1 MKKLLIVS
9 FTLLVH
15 FSIAQDVIVMK
26 NGDELNAVVLEV
38 GTESVKY
45 KKYDNQQGPTY
56 SIDKADVFMIRYEN
70 GSKDV
75 FNTQKEEPKKD
86 EPDARPFPKG
96 SINFN
101 PLGLLQFGPILQYEG
116 KIGSS
121 SYIVPY
127 FRYAYAG
134 VATHAIWTEFD
145 EDNELSPGS
154 AAVGLG
160 FKGFTSSGN
169 SLYYGGLLDYSWTTA
184 RFDIGQTSET
194 KNDATSL
201 AIISNFGYRWRSKGS
216 SYINLG
222 LLAGAAFT
230 LSDEERYVI
239 DGSFHSSKKETT
251 IFAMIEL
258 SFGWD
263 FK

>member
-15 FSIAQDVIVMK
+15 FTIAQDVIVMK

-38 GTESVKY
+38 GTESIKY

-56 SIDKADVFMIRYEN
+56 SIDKTDVFMIRYEN

-75 FNTQKEEPKKD
+75 FNTQKEELNKE
-86 EPDARPFPKG
+86 EPTARPFPKG

-101 PLGLLQFGPILQYEG
+101 PLGLLQFGPIIQYEG

-134 VATHAIWTEFD
+134 VATHAVWNGFE
-145 EDNELSPGS
+145 EDNELSAGS
-154 AAVGLG
+154 AAVGIG
-160 FKGFTSSGN
+160 VKSFTSSDN
-169 SLYYGGLLDYSWTTA
+169 SFYYGGFLDYSWTTA
-184 RFDIGQTSET
+184 RYDIGQLDET
-194 KNDATSL
+194 QEKSTNL
-201 AIISNFGYRWRSKGS
+201 GIISNFGYRWKSNRS
-216 SYINLG
+216 SYVNLG

-230 LSDEERYVI
+230 LKDEERFVS
-239 DGSFHSSKKETT
+239 DGSLYATNEDIT